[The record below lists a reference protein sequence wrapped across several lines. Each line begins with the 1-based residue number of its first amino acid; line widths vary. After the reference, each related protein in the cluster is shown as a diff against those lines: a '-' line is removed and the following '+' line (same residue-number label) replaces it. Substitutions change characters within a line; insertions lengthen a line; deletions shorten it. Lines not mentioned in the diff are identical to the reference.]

1 MAELATVA
9 RPYAEALFRAA
20 APAVAASLVGPLQQ
34 LGEVAAEPSLRAF
47 ADNPKVSA
55 QQVHE
60 LIAGVLPQPLP
71 AELQNLLAVVL
82 ENRRLPALAEIA
94 VQFKAL
100 VDARAGVS
108 QATVYSA
115 FEISDAQLADI
126 KAALE
131 RRFGRKLDAQ
141 VVIDPELIG
150 GVRVVVGDEVLD
162 TSVRARLEQMRTA
175 LAA

>member
-20 APAVAASLVGPLQQ
+20 DPALAASLVQPLEQ
-34 LGEVAAEPSLRAF
+34 LAQVAADPRLREF
-47 ADNPKVSA
+47 ADNPKVPA
-55 QQVHE
+55 QAVDE

-71 AELQNLLAVVL
+71 PALQNLLAVVL
-82 ENRRLPALAEIA
+82 ENRRLPALGEIA
-94 VQFKAL
+94 AQFRAL

-115 FEISDAQLADI
+115 FEISPQQLAEI
-126 KAALE
+126 KATLE

-141 VVIDPELIG
+141 VVLEPELIG

-175 LAA
+175 LVA